1 MLINIHGQK
10 GAYFKPS
17 RACTL
22 FIWMGMQNTYKK
34 SLSLDNV
41 DYWVTRIR
49 WAKESLE
56 VGFVAT

>member
-1 MLINIHGQK
+1 
-10 GAYFKPS
+10 
-17 RACTL
+17 
-22 FIWMGMQNTYKK
+22 MQNTYKK